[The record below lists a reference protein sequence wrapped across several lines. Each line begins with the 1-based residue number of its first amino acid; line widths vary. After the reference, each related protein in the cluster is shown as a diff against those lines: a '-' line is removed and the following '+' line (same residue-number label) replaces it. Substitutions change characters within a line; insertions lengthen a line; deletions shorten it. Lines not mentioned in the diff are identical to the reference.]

1 MTSVM
6 GGGVGGEGS
15 KPRHIIRMCGGRG
28 VNPGTL
34 LGLSNVE
41 CAGRLRVG
49 TRIIIFYCW
58 YCITT
63 VSTVLLTFHLSVTFL
78 VYIPYCHI

>member
-1 MTSVM
+1 MSVVLHCCARVETRVVNRNFIFERGRSVTSVM

-34 LGLSNVE
+34 LGLSNVD
-41 CAGRLRVG
+41 CTG
-49 TRIIIFYCW
+49 
-58 YCITT
+58 
-63 VSTVLLTFHLSVTFL
+63 
-78 VYIPYCHI
+78 